1 MDLAA
6 LGALIT
12 ATASLGV
19 AVFSMVTAGKAK
31 EVAARVEES
40 AKQSEQ
46 VRAHATR
53 AGDEILSTSADI
65 IIAAETVQFF
75 LARRAKKTLDER
87 EVLELFKPMT
97 DPVHKMRQVMYS
109 TEIYTT
115 EEIRND
121 VSKLL
126 QSFVAGNVEFEDWDE
141 FVEDLKKQ
149 HSKIATSFRKAYL
162 SSVLR

>member
-6 LGALIT
+6 LSALIT

-19 AVFSMVTAGKAK
+19 AVFSMVTAEKAK
-31 EVAARVEES
+31 RAAARVEES

-46 VRAHATR
+46 VRIHATQ
-53 AGDEILSTSADI
+53 AGKEILSTSADL

-75 LARRAKKTLDER
+75 LARRAKKTLDEH
-87 EVLELFKPMT
+87 EALELFKPMT
-97 DPVHKMRQVMYS
+97 DPIHKMRQIMYS

-126 QSFVAGNVEFEDWDE
+126 QSFIAGNVNFEDWDE
-141 FVEDLKKQ
+141 FVFNLRKE

-162 SSVLR
+162 SSVLS